1 MVRLMKS
8 KFLISTKSSGLCF
21 NIMRLIIL
29 TDIAKEYKRDLIFL
43 TKPDH
48 IPILKLFNTNCTFI
62 PYIKN
67 HTDLFNNYKRQR
79 SIHKVYDLKYTKFV
93 LDTYLRNLFNDS
105 AINNVKFVCGNRYDL
120 NDSDH
125 KFLLIDYNDG
135 THDAEILNSIKSK
148 KFVFSRNN
156 STVDQSIITINIKIN
171 NSENRRIFD
180 FWDEIIPK
188 LKNYNKPIC
197 LISGNN
203 NIKHYLAEKH
213 KCNYDLT
220 ASETNYSNV
229 RGNDITRGKPFAV
242 FNDVL
247 TCSLSHFIPFT
258 QLRVDYP
265 DIMNNYTDLNF
276 VTEKVEK
283 FDILTEYISK
293 YKDIIEESQIPFQMC
308 NS

>member
-62 PYIKN
+62 PYIEN

-148 KFVFSRNN
+148 DSPMFLVISVLTLTKGEGIFFNWISTLTITPSRPIPPITALKIGLLL
-156 STVDQSIITINIKIN
+156 SITIIL
-171 NSENRRIFD
+171 ELD
-180 FWDEIIPK
+180 
-188 LKNYNKPIC
+188 NKR
-197 LISGNN
+197 S
-203 NIKHYLAEKH
+203 
-213 KCNYDLT
+213 T
-220 ASETNYSNV
+220 
-229 RGNDITRGKPFAV
+229 
-242 FNDVL
+242 DV
-247 TCSLSHFIPFT
+247 T
-258 QLRVDYP
+258 
-265 DIMNNYTDLNF
+265 
-276 VTEKVEK
+276 
-283 FDILTEYISK
+283 
-293 YKDIIEESQIPFQMC
+293 
-308 NS
+308 